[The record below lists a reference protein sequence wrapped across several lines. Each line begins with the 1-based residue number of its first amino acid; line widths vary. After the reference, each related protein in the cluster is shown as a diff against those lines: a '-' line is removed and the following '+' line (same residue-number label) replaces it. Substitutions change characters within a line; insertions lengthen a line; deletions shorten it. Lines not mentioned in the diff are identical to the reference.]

1 LHKFESALGAIS
13 LGGSL
18 ILQIEGGF
26 MTAQSE
32 RMFKTLAE
40 VKAANKAIGNH
51 WFERSTMR
59 FFNSK
64 VETGLLRGRFFIT
77 SERMEL
83 TFPKR
88 YTVREAMPDG
98 DIKTVGEFQG
108 YTDLE
113 LARMA
118 VNIVSTLNP

>member
-1 LHKFESALGAIS
+1 
-13 LGGSL
+13 
-18 ILQIEGGF
+18 
-26 MTAQSE
+26 
-32 RMFKTLAE
+32 MFKTLAQ

-77 SERMEL
+77 SERMDL

-98 DIKTVGEFQG
+98 DIKTVGQFQG
-108 YTDLE
+108 YSDLE
-113 LARMA
+113 LARIA
-118 VNIVSTLNP
+118 VNIADCGGE

>member
-1 LHKFESALGAIS
+1 LWNRWKQASVNYKRELENEPQRF
-13 LGGSL
+13 GGN
-18 ILQIEGGF
+18 Q
-26 MTAQSE
+26 
-32 RMFKTLAE
+32 MFKTLAQ
-40 VKAANKAIGNH
+40 VKAANKAIRNH

-77 SERMEL
+77 SERMDL

-98 DIKTVGEFQG
+98 DIKTVGQFQG
-108 YTDLE
+108 YSDLE
-113 LARMA
+113 LARIA
-118 VNIVSTLNP
+118 VNIADCGGE